1 MRGLCRRGVDMI
13 AYYSGFSDEMQGVG
27 WGFLAGALWK
37 TLAGS
42 KEDSVKGTMV
52 PFAFNQPAAATVS
65 GPVEGP
71 KRLFLCKKGQDTHCV
86 SCPLAQRKGFEP
98 LNAFNT
104 LHDFQSC
111 AFDQLSHLCT
121 ASLLNSKNYCSR
133 TPRKSQE
140 KNPNYS
146 RNFIGLRSWPA
157 GCALRGG
164 LSQKNSGF
172 GQDGYSPA
180 AQTVLQWGPNPWSC
194 RRRRLGRALKFRAR
208 RFLKEMK
215 KWGSP
220 YDL

>member
-121 ASLLNSKNYCSR
+121 ASLLNSKNYYNR
-133 TPRKSQE
+133 GRGKSQE
-140 KNPNYS
+140 KK
-146 RNFIGLRSWPA
+146 RNIPAKSMSQHSAPGRCAVPIEGACFKKIPVLDKMVIPLRRKPCYNGAQIHGIAAA
-157 GCALRGG
+157 GG
-164 LSQKNSGF
+164 S
-172 GQDGYSPA
+172 
-180 AQTVLQWGPNPWSC
+180 V
-194 RRRRLGRALKFRAR
+194 GR
-208 RFLKEMK
+208 
-215 KWGSP
+215 
-220 YDL
+220 

>member
-1 MRGLCRRGVDMI
+1 MKGAMGSFRVPSTRRSDRFWPRRG
-13 AYYSGFSDEMQGVG
+13 A
-27 WGFLAGALWK
+27 K
-37 TLAGS
+37 TA
-42 KEDSVKGTMV
+42 
-52 PFAFNQPAAATVS
+52 
-65 GPVEGP
+65 
-71 KRLFLCKKGQDTHCV
+71 FLCEKGQDTHCV

-121 ASLLNSKNYCSR
+121 VSLLNSKNYCSR
-133 TPRKSQE
+133 TLKKSQE

-146 RNFIGLRSWPA
+146 RNFPTKRSRPVC
-157 GCALRGG
+157 CALRGR
-164 LSQKNSGF
+164 LFQKNSGF

-180 AQTVLQWGPNPWSC
+180 AQTVLQWGPNPWNC
-194 RRRRLGRALKFRAR
+194 RRRLGRALNFRAR
-208 RFLKEMK
+208 RFLKELK

>member
-27 WGFLAGALWK
+27 WGFWAGALWK

-52 PFAFNQPAAATVS
+52 PFTFNQPAAATVS

-71 KRLFLCKKGQDTHCV
+71 KRLFLCKKGQDTQCV

-121 ASLLNSKNYCSR
+121 VSLLNSKNYCSR
-133 TPRKSQE
+133 TLKKSQE

-146 RNFIGLRSWPA
+146 RNFPTKRSRPV
-157 GCALRGG
+157 CRALRG
-164 LSQKNSGF
+164 
-172 GQDGYSPA
+172 
-180 AQTVLQWGPNPWSC
+180 
-194 RRRRLGRALKFRAR
+194 RLVSKKFRFWTRWLFPCGANRVTMGPKSMELPPPEAR
-208 RFLKEMK
+208 SGIEVSGAALPERNEEM
-215 KWGSP
+215 G
-220 YDL
+220 